1 MSRLEQLKAEK
12 ARREQ
17 ERVSQE
23 PSAYPEKQAPTT
35 SLGAG
40 EVPMVNPT
48 APAPTPTPQPMAQ
61 SMACLLYTSD
71 AADE

>member
-35 SLGAG
+35 SLG
-40 EVPMVNPT
+40 
-48 APAPTPTPQPMAQ
+48 
-61 SMACLLYTSD
+61 CLLYTSPSPRD
-71 AADE
+71 RQKSRMPSSA